1 MIYGRQLTFWL
12 LTFLVL
18 AAVLWLLHDIL
29 LPFVAGIALAYVLAP
44 LADRVERLGVN
55 RTVAALI
62 VVSVLVVA
70 LIALMLLL
78 VPLLLQQG
86 ASLISHIP
94 GYFKRIKELIVD
106 PNFPWLNWL
115 GSAETGKTASDLV
128 GQVATWLL
136 SFSYSLWTGGKA
148 LVSFASV
155 LIVMPVVT
163 FYLIR
168 DWHAMIDRVDSWIPV
183 RQRETVRQLGR
194 EIDAAIGGFLRGQFG
209 VCLVLGCYYAI
220 GLMLVGLDFALLI
233 GLIAGVITFVPYIGS
248 MTGLMIAVSVAI
260 AQFWPDWK
268 RIMLVVAIFLIGQF
282 IEGNVVSPKFVG
294 ERVGLH
300 PVWLIFAMFAFG
312 YLFGFVGLLIAV
324 PLGAAIAVLLRFGL
338 RQYFAS
344 PLYTGDKPN

>member
-1 MIYGRQLTFWL
+1 MTYGRHLSFWVA
-12 LTFLVL
+12 TFLVL
-18 AAVLWLLHDIL
+18 AALLWLLHDML

-55 RTVAALI
+55 RTIAALLI
-62 VVSVLVVA
+62 VSLLVVT
-70 LIALMLLL
+70 LIALILLL

-86 ASLISHIP
+86 VALIAHIP

-115 GSAETGKTASDLV
+115 SSAETGKTASDFV
-128 GQVATWLL
+128 GQVATWLM

-183 RQRETVRQLGR
+183 RQRGTVRQLTR

-220 GLMLVGLDFALLI
+220 ALMLVGLDFALLI
-233 GLIAGVITFVPYIGS
+233 GLIAGAITFVPYIGS
-248 MTGLMIAVSVAI
+248 MTGLMIAASVAI

-268 RIMLVVAIFLIGQF
+268 RIVLVVAIFLVGQF
-282 IEGNVVSPKFVG
+282 IEGNIVSPKFVG

-324 PLGAAIAVLLRFGL
+324 PLGAAIAVLLRFAL

-344 PLYTGDKPN
+344 PFYTGDKPS